1 MRRCDEGGG
10 DPGDGGRDRDR
21 EEDGDGDGRRD
32 VLGILGLDEL
42 AERVYRELV
51 QLGPCSVDALALRL
65 GLERRPVAEAVVVL
79 EAKSLANRNA
89 VGQVHTAPPQLAL
102 GALLTAQR
110 HALGQAELT
119 AAALAEA
126 YHAASAQNAHDLV
139 EVAVGAEQVRQRFE
153 HIQLNAETELL
164 ALVQAQAEVVETG
177 SGDAELRAVQR
188 GVRYR
193 VVIERSALDGQQVV
207 DELSAGPIAEE
218 QVRVVESVPTRLVV
232 ADRGTVML
240 PLSDAG
246 APAGENGR
254 RPGGDEGPMALISRA
269 PGLVT
274 AMLGLFESI
283 WQRAMPVR
291 LAGDEG
297 AVAPAESLPTALDLR
312 ILSLLLVGATD
323 AAIAKQLG
331 LGLRTVQRRVAHMM
345 ELAEVSTRLQ
355 LGWQAHDRGW
365 LA

>member
-1 MRRCDEGGG
+1 M
-10 DPGDGGRDRDR
+10 
-21 EEDGDGDGRRD
+21 
-32 VLGILGLDEL
+32 LGILGLDEP

-51 QLGPCSVDALALRL
+51 QLGPCSVEALALRL
-65 GLERRPVAEAVVVL
+65 GLDLEPVAEAVALL

-126 YHAASAQNAHDLV
+126 YHAASSQNAHDLV

-153 HIQLNAETELL
+153 HIQLSAETELL
-164 ALVQAQAEVVETG
+164 ALVQARVEVVEAG
-177 SGDAELRAVQR
+177 AGDAEMVAVQR

-193 VVIERSALDGQQVV
+193 VVLERSLLDGQRTLA
-207 DELSAGPIAEE
+207 DLSANVLGEE
-218 QVRVVESVPTRLVV
+218 QVRVVEAVPTKLLV
-232 ADRGTVML
+232 ADRATVML
-240 PLSDAG
+240 PLSVPGAGGSGGAAG
-246 APAGENGR
+246 AAGGS
-254 RPGGDEGPMALISRA
+254 GGVGTSGAGTSGADGHRVGGEGPMALISRA

-283 WQRAMPVR
+283 WQRAVPVR
-291 LAGDEG
+291 LAVEAG
-297 AVAPAESLPTALDLR
+297 PASPSESRPTALDLR

-345 ELAEVSTRLQ
+345 DLAEISTRLQ
-355 LGWQAHDRGW
+355 LGWQAHERGW

>member
-1 MRRCDEGGG
+1 MI
-10 DPGDGGRDRDR
+10 GDGVVSQCGDT
-21 EEDGDGDGRRD
+21 DGDGDGRSD

-51 QLGPCSVDALALRL
+51 HLGPCSVDALALRL
-65 GLERRPVAEAVVVL
+65 GLGRTPVAAAVEVL
-79 EAKSLANRNA
+79 ESKSLASRNG
-89 VGQVHTAPPQLAL
+89 VGQVQTAPPQLAL

-126 YHAASAQNAHDLV
+126 YHAASAQNSHDLV
-139 EVAVGAEQVRQRFE
+139 EVAIGAEQVRQRFE

-164 ALVQAQAEVVETG
+164 ALVRAQPEVVEAG
-177 SGDAELRAVQR
+177 SGDAETLAVQR

-193 VVIERSALDGQQVV
+193 VVIERSVLDGERALD
-207 DELSAGPIAEE
+207 DLSAGVVGEE
-218 QVRVVESVPTRLVV
+218 QVRVAESVPTRLVV

-240 PLSDAG
+240 PLSDPGAAG
-246 APAGENGR
+246 AAANGR
-254 RPGGDEGPMALISRA
+254 RPAGDEGPMALISRA

-283 WQRAMPVR
+283 WQRAVPVR
-291 LAGDEG
+291 LAGADAA
-297 AVAPAESLPTALDLR
+297 AVPADSRPTPLDLR

-345 ELAEVSTRLQ
+345 DLAEVSTRLQ

>member
-1 MRRCDEGGG
+1 M
-10 DPGDGGRDRDR
+10 
-21 EEDGDGDGRRD
+21 
-32 VLGILGLDEL
+32 LGILGLDEL

-51 QLGPCSVDALALRL
+51 HLGPCSVDALALRL
-65 GLERRPVAEAVVVL
+65 GLERALVSAAVELL
-79 EAKSLANRNA
+79 ESKSLASRNA

-126 YHAASAQNAHDLV
+126 YHAASSQNAHELV
-139 EVAVGAEQVRQRFE
+139 EVAIGAEQVRQRFE

-164 ALVQAQAEVVETG
+164 ALVQARIEVVEAG
-177 SGDAELRAVQR
+177 SGDAENLAVQR

-193 VVIERSALDGQQVV
+193 VVIERSALDGQQALA
-207 DELSAGPIAEE
+207 ELSAGIVDGE
-218 QVRVVESVPTRLVV
+218 QVRVAESVPTRLVV

-240 PLSDAG
+240 PLSDPAALSGDG
-246 APAGENGR
+246 AR
-254 RPGGDEGPMALISRA
+254 RTGGDDPMALISRA

-283 WQRAMPVR
+283 WERAVPVR
-291 LAGDEG
+291 LAGADG
-297 AVAPAESLPTALDLR
+297 AAAPAAKSRPTALDLR

-345 ELAEVSTRLQ
+345 DLAEVSTRLQ

>member
-1 MRRCDEGGG
+1 M
-10 DPGDGGRDRDR
+10 
-21 EEDGDGDGRRD
+21 
-32 VLGILGLDEL
+32 LGILGLDEL
-42 AERVYRELV
+42 TERVYRELV
-51 QLGPCSVDALALRL
+51 HVGPSSVEALAVRL
-65 GLERRPVAEAVVVL
+65 GLERTPVAVAVQVL

-89 VGQVHTAPPQLAL
+89 VGLVQTAPPQLAL

-126 YHAASAQNAHDLV
+126 YHAASAQSVHDWV
-139 EVAVGAEQVRQRFE
+139 ELAVGADEVRQRFE

-164 ALVQAQAEVVETG
+164 ALTQARVEVVEAG
-177 SGDAELRAVQR
+177 AVEAEEVAVKR

-193 VVIERSALDGQQVV
+193 VVIERAVLERPD
-207 DELSAGPIAEE
+207 AAEKFAAAVLPE
-218 QVRVVESVPTRLVV
+218 EHIRVIESVPTRLLV
-232 ADRGTVML
+232 ADRSTVML
-240 PLSDAG
+240 PLSSTVAL
-246 APAGENGR
+246 AGEGR
-254 RPGGDEGPMALISRA
+254 ESGDEGPMALISRA
-269 PGLVT
+269 PGLVA

-291 LAGDEG
+291 LAGEQVETG
-297 AVAPAESLPTALDLR
+297 PAEPLPTPLDLR

-355 LGWQAHDRGW
+355 LGWQAHLRAW
-365 LA
+365 LS

>member
-1 MRRCDEGGG
+1 
-10 DPGDGGRDRDR
+10 
-21 EEDGDGDGRRD
+21 
-32 VLGILGLDEL
+32 VLGILGLDEQT
-42 AERVYRELV
+42 ERVYRELV

-65 GLERRPVAEAVVVL
+65 GLELVPVAEAIELL
-79 EAKSLANRNA
+79 ETKSLATRNA
-89 VGQVHTAPPQLAL
+89 AGQVHTAPPQLAL

-126 YHAASAQNAHDLV
+126 YHAASTQNAHDLV
-139 EVAVGAEQVRQRFE
+139 QLVVGADQVHQRLE
-153 HIQLNAETELL
+153 HIQHNAETELL
-164 ALVQAQAEVVETG
+164 RFVQAKIEVPAACESEAETT
-177 SGDAELRAVQR
+177 AVQR

-193 VVIERSALDGQQVV
+193 VVMERAMLDGPHSVTPTG
-207 DELSAGPIAEE
+207 DEEL
-218 QVRVVESVPTRLVV
+218 RVVESLPTKMVI
-232 ADRGTVML
+232 ADRSTVML
-240 PLSDAG
+240 PLS
-246 APAGENGR
+246 APGP
-254 RPGGDEGPMALISRA
+254 RPPNDNSHADDGPMALISRA

-274 AMLGLFESI
+274 AMLGLFESF
-283 WQRAMPVR
+283 WQRALPVHPTVP
-291 LAGDEG
+291 GTTNG
-297 AVAPAESLPTALDLR
+297 AAEAAEPPDTLPTPLDLR

-365 LA
+365 LH

>member
-1 MRRCDEGGG
+1 
-10 DPGDGGRDRDR
+10 
-21 EEDGDGDGRRD
+21 

-51 QLGPCSVDALALRL
+51 HLGPCSVDALALRL
-65 GLERRPVAEAVVVL
+65 GLGRGPVAEAVEVL
-79 EAKSLANRNA
+79 EAKSLASRNT

-139 EVAVGAEQVRQRFE
+139 EVAVGTEQVRQRFE
-153 HIQLNAETELL
+153 HIQQNAETELL
-164 ALVQAQAEVVETG
+164 ALVQAQPEVTETG
-177 SGDAELRAVQR
+177 PGEAELRAVQR

-193 VVIERSALDGQQVV
+193 VVIERSVLDGQQAV
-207 DELSAGPIAEE
+207 DELSAGPVGEE

-240 PLSDAG
+240 PLSEPVAL
-246 APAGENGR
+246 AAENAR
-254 RPGGDEGPMALISRA
+254 RPSGDEGPMALISRA

-283 WQRAMPVR
+283 WQRAVPVR
-291 LAGDEG
+291 LAGEDG
-297 AVAPAESLPTALDLR
+297 AAAPAESLPTALDLR

-345 ELAEVSTRLQ
+345 DLAEVSTRLQ

-365 LA
+365 LS

>member
-1 MRRCDEGGG
+1 
-10 DPGDGGRDRDR
+10 
-21 EEDGDGDGRRD
+21 

-51 QLGPCSVDALALRL
+51 HLGPCSVDTLALRL
-65 GLERRPVAEAVVVL
+65 GLKREPVAEAVAVL
-79 EAKSLANRNA
+79 EAKSLASRNA

-126 YHAASAQNAHDLV
+126 YHAASAQNAHELV

-153 HIQLNAETELL
+153 HIQLNAESELL
-164 ALVQAQAEVVETG
+164 ALVRARPEVAGTG
-177 SGDAELRAVQR
+177 AGEAELRAVQR
-188 GVRYR
+188 GVHYR
-193 VVIERSALDGQQVV
+193 VVIERSALDTQPMA
-207 DELSAGPIAEE
+207 DELTAGPAAEE
-218 QVRVVESVPTRLVV
+218 EIRVAESVPTRLVV

-240 PLSDAG
+240 PLSEPG
-246 APAGENGR
+246 APAAADGR
-254 RPGGDEGPMALISRA
+254 QPGAEQGPMALISRA

-283 WQRAMPVR
+283 WQRSVPV
-291 LAGDEG
+291 LQAGADT
-297 AVAPAESLPTALDLR
+297 APAQARPTALDLR

-331 LGLRTVQRRVAHMM
+331 LGLRTIQRRVAHMM
-345 ELAEVSTRLQ
+345 DLAEVGTRLQ
-355 LGWQAHDRGW
+355 LGWQAHERGW

>member
-1 MRRCDEGGG
+1 M
-10 DPGDGGRDRDR
+10 
-21 EEDGDGDGRRD
+21 
-32 VLGILGLDEL
+32 LGILGLDEL

-51 QLGPCSVDALALRL
+51 HLGPCSIDALALRL
-65 GLERRPVAEAVVVL
+65 GLERAPVAGAVELL
-79 EAKSLANRNA
+79 ESKSLASRNA
-89 VGQVHTAPPQLAL
+89 VGQVQTAPPQLAL

-164 ALVQAQAEVVETG
+164 ALVQARAEVVEPG
-177 SGDAELRAVQR
+177 AADAESLALQR

-193 VVIERSALDGQQVV
+193 VVIERSALEGEGSL
-207 DELSAGPIAEE
+207 DELAANIAGEE
-218 QVRVVESVPTRLVV
+218 QVRVAESVPTRLVV

-240 PLSDAG
+240 PLSEPGTLAAD
-246 APAGENGR
+246 NGR
-254 RPGGDEGPMALISRA
+254 RPSGDEGPMALISRA

-283 WQRAMPVR
+283 WQRAVPVR
-291 LAGDEG
+291 LAGTAGTEHPA
-297 AVAPAESLPTALDLR
+297 AVAPAETRPTALDLR

-331 LGLRTVQRRVAHMM
+331 LGLRTIQRRVAHMM
-345 ELAEVSTRLQ
+345 DLAEVSTRLQ
-355 LGWQAHDRGW
+355 LGWQAHERGW
-365 LA
+365 LT

>member
-1 MRRCDEGGG
+1 MLD
-10 DPGDGGRDRDR
+10 
-21 EEDGDGDGRRD
+21 
-32 VLGILGLDEL
+32 ILGLDETT
-42 AERVYRELV
+42 ERVYRELV
-51 QLGPCSVDALALRL
+51 QVGPCGVEALALRL
-65 GLERRPVAEAVVVL
+65 GLGGETVAGAIEVL
-79 EAKSLANRNA
+79 EAKSLATRNA
-89 VGQVHTAPPQLAL
+89 VGLVQTAPPQLAL

-126 YHAASAQNAHDLV
+126 YHAASAQNAHELV
-139 EVAVGAEQVRQRFE
+139 QVVVGADQVLQRLE

-164 ALVQAQAEVVETG
+164 ALVQARVEVPETCEGEAG
-177 SGDAELRAVQR
+177 SVAVQR
-188 GVRYR
+188 GVRSR
-193 VVIERSALDGQQVV
+193 VVIERAGLDGPFSMKN
-207 DELSAGPIAEE
+207 LSAAIPIGE
-218 QVRVVESVPTRLVV
+218 QVRVVESVPTKLVI
-232 ADRGTVML
+232 ADRGIVML
-240 PLSDAG
+240 PLSLPGDER
-246 APAGENGR
+246 PA
-254 RPGGDEGPMALISRA
+254 DEGPMALISRA

-283 WQRAMPVR
+283 WQRALPVR
-291 LAGDEG
+291 EDGDEPT
-297 AVAPAESLPTALDLR
+297 VSAEPREALPTPLDLR

-365 LA
+365 LK

>member
-1 MRRCDEGGG
+1 M
-10 DPGDGGRDRDR
+10 
-21 EEDGDGDGRRD
+21 
-32 VLGILGLDEL
+32 LGILGLDEL
-42 AERVYRELV
+42 TERVYRELV

-65 GLERRPVAEAVVVL
+65 GLERRPVAGAVAVL
-79 EAKSLANRNA
+79 EAKSLASRNA

-139 EVAVGAEQVRQRFE
+139 EVAIGAEQVRQRFE

-164 ALVQAQAEVVETG
+164 ALVQAQPEVAETG

-207 DELSAGPIAEE
+207 DELSAGPVSEE
-218 QVRVVESVPTRLVV
+218 QVRVVEAVPTRLVV

-240 PLSDAG
+240 PLSEPG
-246 APAGENGR
+246 PPAAENNGR
-254 RPGGDEGPMALISRA
+254 RPSGDEGPMALISRA

-283 WQRAMPVR
+283 WQRAVPVR

-297 AVAPAESLPTALDLR
+297 ADAPAESLPTALDLR

-345 ELAEVSTRLQ
+345 DLAEVSTRLQ